1 MIFTIFFFSDFN
13 CYWRFAICRC
23 HETAIYLRGCIE
35 RVWRHSSTPEIGWCN
50 SGKDARVFYLGF
62 SEDQLFEMCSLCCIN
77 WLIDLLWLLCP
88 PFFLCVDEKFGKH
101 LNLQDCTWPWL
112 IWEFHFSCR
121 FVDQVNAT
129 IALLHPIHCTRD
141 RKVDVEFD
149 LTTIPAFLIVLGI
162 LYVLL
167 KPRRPKPK
175 INWDRPWAEI
185 IVAKWSVD

>member
-1 MIFTIFFFSDFN
+1 MIWYGYCAPPF
-13 CYWRFAICRC
+13 
-23 HETAIYLRGCIE
+23 
-35 RVWRHSSTPEIGWCN
+35 
-50 SGKDARVFYLGF
+50 
-62 SEDQLFEMCSLCCIN
+62 
-77 WLIDLLWLLCP
+77 LLWAY
-88 PFFLCVDEKFGKH
+88 EKFGKH
-101 LNLQDCTWPWL
+101 LNLQDRTWPWL

-175 INWDRPWAEI
+175 INWDPTLSRDHSCKVKCWLAQWFLEVFWGEWWYQIFSPI
-185 IVAKWSVD
+185 FI

>member
-1 MIFTIFFFSDFN
+1 ISTVTGD
-13 CYWRFAICRC
+13 
-23 HETAIYLRGCIE
+23 LRYA
-35 RVWRHSSTPEIGWCN
+35 
-50 SGKDARVFYLGF
+50 DAMRQLYTL
-62 SEDQLFEMCSLCCIN
+62 EDAS
-77 WLIDLLWLLCP
+77 
-88 PFFLCVDEKFGKH
+88 KG
-101 LNLQDCTWPWL
+101 
-112 IWEFHFSCR
+112 

-175 INWDRPWAEI
+175 IN
-185 IVAKWSVD
+185 